1 MLKMTNALS
10 NIGNLGKYTFTRF
23 AVKALLVIVSA
34 LVLAAPMF
42 FRDKKSLFYGLEA
55 YFHITQGPVSYI
67 ISFFSYLLNIDAFL
81 VARFLPLV
89 LGVFSLLLFFEILK
103 TLGFRYWTIV
113 ISCLMLVFSPS
124 FIFLF
129 ATLTDFAF
137 VAFLLLLISY
147 LLFRKKE
154 VPALVVFY
162 ILPFF
167 GFLNLA
173 LALFLL
179 LFYSLNIRKFRLFLY
194 ALPSLALL
202 LFSTG
207 KTLYSFG
214 SFISDFGGPFGLGI
228 FVVILSI
235 FGLGFFWK
243 DKYAHF
249 YFYLVIILLCV
260 LSFFNLRV
268 LSYLN
273 FFLALLAALGL
284 EALFER
290 HWKSKLIKSLTV
302 IILII
307 GLFFSGLSYA
317 TSVVKG
323 LPNGPV
329 LDALYALRDLPQGT
343 VFSHVSREYWLGFA
357 GKPFVGGSDLLY
369 TRDIDNAT
377 SIISAKQIS
386 YIWIDNDIKSRIWV
400 EEDQGLLFLLKYS
413 KHFEEVYSNDYVTI
427 WRFNRE
433 VIE

>member
-1 MLKMTNALS
+1 MS
-10 NIGNLGKYTFTRF
+10 SIGNLRKYTFTRF
-23 AVKALLVIVSA
+23 AVKALLVVVSA
-34 LVLAAPMF
+34 FVLAAPMF
-42 FRDKKSLFYGLEA
+42 FRDKNSLFYGFEA
-55 YFHITQGPVSYI
+55 YFHISHGPISYLV
-67 ISFFSYLLNIDAFL
+67 SFFSYLFHIDAFL
-81 VARFLPLV
+81 VARVLPIV
-89 LGVFSLLLFFEILK
+89 LGILSLLLFFEILK
-103 TLGFRYWTIV
+103 ILGFRYWTIV
-113 ISCLMLVFSPS
+113 LSCLMLIFSPS

-179 LFYSLNIRKFRLFLY
+179 LFYSLNIRRFRLFLY

-202 LFSTG
+202 VFSTG

-228 FVVILSI
+228 FVIILSI

-243 DKYAHF
+243 NKYAHF
-249 YFYLVIILLCV
+249 YFYLAIILLCV

-302 IILII
+302 MILII
-307 GLFFSGLSYA
+307 GLFFSGLSYS

-323 LPNGPV
+323 LPNNDV

-343 VFSHVSREYWLGFA
+343 VFSQVSREYWVDFA
-357 GKPFVGGSDLLY
+357 GKPFVGGNDLLY

-377 SIISAKQIS
+377 SIINSKQVS
-386 YIWIDNDIKSRIWV
+386 YIWIDKDMKSMIWV

-413 KHFEEVYSNDYVTI
+413 KRFEEIYSNDYVGI
-427 WRFNRE
+427 WKFNNE
-433 VIE
+433 VVE